1 MRTVVKTPESI
12 RHCLTKAIMDLAT
25 SISEEQTAQMNGQ
38 ASDVSRNPIDVIPG
52 TNLYVKNLADSFDDE
67 GLKKLF
73 DRFGTITSAKVMTD
87 GGRSKGFGFVCFT
100 SVDDATAAMNAMNGQ
115 IIASKPLYVAVA
127 QKKEERRAFL
137 SKQYKDRQL
146 GAWTPQ
152 SQAGSHPPQLPT
164 PPIPSP
170 VAQPTPPLATTMV
183 PGHVSPHT
191 PQPHPPMVAT
201 PPMTQYGGMNNFMI
215 VPQIQQAATGQ
226 AGYIFAPSLT
236 PTTMHQV
243 YATQT
248 AQRTWPPVMYPTIQA
263 HQGQAL
269 TAVRYPH
276 NLPNNLVSPNSPPVG
291 SIPLN
296 PAAAAG
302 MRPVHLQH
310 QSYSTTPILTHPPFT
325 VPMGLSHTANVNSY
339 QGVAMHPLHS
349 AGVAT
354 ASYNPHAQ
362 TRWGLLNNQEG
373 L

>member
-1 MRTVVKTPESI
+1 
-12 RHCLTKAIMDLAT
+12 MDPAT
-25 SISEEQTAQMNGQ
+25 SFSDEQAAQMNGQ
-38 ASDVSRNPIDVIPG
+38 ASDGQRTPIEVIPG

-73 DRFGTITSAKVMTD
+73 DRFGTITSAKVMTE

-100 SVDDATAAMNAMNGQ
+100 SVDDASAAMNAMNGQ

-137 SKQYKDRQL
+137 SKQYKDRHM

-191 PQPHPPMVAT
+191 PQPQPPMVAT

-215 VPQIQQAATGQ
+215 VPQIGQAATGQ
-226 AGYIFAPSLT
+226 TGYIFAPSLT
-236 PTTMHQV
+236 PTTIQQV
-243 YATQT
+243 YATP
-248 AQRTWPPVMYPTIQA
+248 AAGRTWPPMYPTIQT
-263 HQGQAL
+263 HQGQAI

-276 NLPNNLVSPNSPPVG
+276 VQPNNLVSPNSPPAG

-296 PAAAAG
+296 PAAAAV
-302 MRPVHLQH
+302 RPVHLGH
-310 QSYSTTPILTHPPFT
+310 QNYNTPILTHPPFT

-349 AGVAT
+349 TGVAT
-354 ASYNPHAQ
+354 ASYSPHAQ